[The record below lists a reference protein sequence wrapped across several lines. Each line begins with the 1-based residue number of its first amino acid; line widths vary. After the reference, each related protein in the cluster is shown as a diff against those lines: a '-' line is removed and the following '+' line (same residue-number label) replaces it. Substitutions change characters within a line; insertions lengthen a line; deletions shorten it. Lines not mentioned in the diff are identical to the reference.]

1 MSFEDIDFAELY
13 RRDPGVISRAEHPPE
28 FWDGRAAGFGERAS
42 RSDYG
47 RQFVARMDLDGCST
61 LLDVG
66 CGPGTIA
73 LAVAGRLERVYGL
86 DYSPGMLEA
95 FTARA
100 KAEGLRNAIPILRA
114 WDDDWSDV
122 PVCDVV
128 VASRAT
134 AVRDFEAA
142 ARKLDARAARR
153 VYLTYPALGTF
164 AGDGVRKALG
174 RPHGPLPDYLHIVGI
189 LHHLG
194 IHPRLDYITEAG
206 RFEGCD
212 GFESFAA
219 KVRGLTGEL
228 NADELEVVRRYFEEH
243 RAEITAER
251 MRWAFI
257 SWDAGP
263 RR

>member
-1 MSFEDIDFAELY
+1 MSFEHVDFAELY
-13 RRDPGVISRAEHPPE
+13 RSDPGVISRAEHPPE
-28 FWDGRAAGFGERAS
+28 FWDGRAAGFGERAA
-42 RSDYG
+42 RSEYG
-47 RQFVARMDLDGCST
+47 RQFVERMDLDGCST

-86 DYSPGMLEA
+86 DYSPRMLDA
-95 FTARA
+95 FSERA
-100 KAEGLRNAIPILRA
+100 KAAGHSNATPILRA
-114 WDDDWSDV
+114 WADDWSDV

-142 ARKLDARAARR
+142 ARKLDAVAARR
-153 VYLTYPALGTF
+153 VYLTYPAFGTF
-164 AGDGVRKALG
+164 AGDGIRRALG
-174 RPHGPLPDYLHIVGI
+174 RPHHPLPDYLHIVGI

-194 IHPRLDYITEAG
+194 MHPRLDYITEKG
-206 RFEGCD
+206 RFDGCE
-212 GFESFAA
+212 GFEAVVG
-219 KVRGLTGEL
+219 KVRGLTGDLSGAE
-228 NADELEVVRRYFEEH
+228 ADVVRQYYETH
-243 RAEITAER
+243 RGELAAER

-257 SWDAGP
+257 SWDAAP

>member
-1 MSFEDIDFAELY
+1 MSLEDIDFAGRY
-13 RRDPGVISRAEHPPE
+13 RTDPGVVSRAAHPPE
-28 FWDGRAAGFGERAS
+28 FWDGRAAGMSERAA
-42 RSDYG
+42 RSAYA
-47 RQFVARMDLDGCST
+47 RQFVARMDLEGCAT
-61 LLDVG
+61 MLDVG

-73 LAVAGRLERVYGL
+73 LSVAPILGHVYGL

-95 FTARA
+95 LAARA
-100 KAEGLRNAIPILRA
+100 GAEGLANVTPILRA
-114 WDDDWSDV
+114 WEDDWSDV
-122 PVCDVV
+122 PACDLV

-142 ARKLDARAARR
+142 VRKLHGKARRR
-153 VYLTYPALGTF
+153 VYLTYPAHGRF
-164 AGDGVRKALG
+164 SGDGVRRALG
-174 RPHGPLPDYLHIVGI
+174 RPHGPLPDYLHVVGI

-194 IHPRLDYITEAG
+194 IHPRLDYITEEG

-212 GFESFAA
+212 GFDAFAA

-228 NADELEVVRRYFEEH
+228 SAADLDVVRGYFEQH
-243 RAEITAER
+243 RAEIASDK

-263 RR
+263 LR